1 MNTKNDQNASSGRP
15 TNLMRLGLKQ
25 SSAALPSIRLSALAA
40 LTVAVLAACGGGSGS
55 SDSNSAGS
63 SNNTG
68 SQSGSPAASRKA
80 SFLPPASTV
89 QSVAATGDPIADS
102 VAYLNAMRHNVG
114 YTTALSVD
122 KGLTTSSQNHAVYLA
137 DNSIL
142 SHGETAGLPG
152 FTGAYPGDRIDKQG
166 SYSTWGEVTSA
177 GDVRAF
183 TDSLVGVRGLF
194 DAPYHRVLML
204 DNFASMGVGSASSST
219 WQAFN
224 IDFGN
229 ETSALSGTQV
239 IAYPYPN
246 ETDVPTDW
254 YVNEIPS
261 PFASAPQYNQTY
273 TGYPITIQ
281 GNMMSKLSSVSYTV
295 TDSGGNAVACQLQ
308 TSANDTLLTNA
319 AMCVPF
325 KPLNSNATYTVHVVG
340 VLTTFGANGTQNSSL
355 DLTWSFTTKAAS
367 TTKVQKLNGGGVRPP
382 AVL

>member
-1 MNTKNDQNASSGRP
+1 MK
-15 TNLMRLGLKQ
+15 RLCFV
-25 SSAALPSIRLSALAA
+25 LPSVRVSALTA
-40 LTVAVLAACGGGSGS
+40 LTIAVLAACGGGSGS
-55 SDSNSAGS
+55 SDANSAGS
-63 SNNTG
+63 TNNTG
-68 SQSGSPAASRKA
+68 SQSGSTPVSQKA
-80 SFLPPASTV
+80 SFLPPAFAA

-142 SHGETAGLPG
+142 SHGETAGLAG
-152 FTGAYPGDRIDKQG
+152 FTGASPGDRIDKQG

-183 TDSLVGVRGLF
+183 SDSLVGVRGLF
-194 DAPYHRVLML
+194 NAPYHRVIML

-219 WQAFN
+219 WGAFN

-229 ETSALSGTQV
+229 QTSALGGTQV

-246 ETDVPTDW
+246 ERDVPTNW
-254 YVNEIPS
+254 YVNESPS

-281 GNMMSKLSSVSYTV
+281 GNMMSKLSSASYTV
-295 TDSGGNAVACQLQ
+295 TDSGGSAVPCQLQ
-308 TSANDTLLTNA
+308 TSANDTQLTNA

-325 KPLNSNATYTVHVVG
+325 KPLNSSATYTVHVVG
-340 VLTTFGANGTQNSSL
+340 VLTTFGANGTQNSPL

-367 TTKVQKLNGGGVRPP
+367 TTKAQGLNGGGIRPP

>member
-1 MNTKNDQNASSGRP
+1 M
-15 TNLMRLGLKQ
+15 KQ
-25 SSAALPSIRLSALAA
+25 SSAPSPSIRLSALAV

-55 SDSNSAGS
+55 SDSNSTGS
-63 SNNTG
+63 STGTGGSNNTG
-68 SQSGSPAASRKA
+68 SQSGTPAASQKA
-80 SFLPPASTV
+80 SFLPPASTA
-89 QSVAATGDPIADS
+89 QTVAATGDPIADS
-102 VAYLNAMRHNVG
+102 VAYLNAIRHNVG
-114 YTTALSVD
+114 YTTALLVD

-142 SHGETAGLPG
+142 SHNETAGQPG
-152 FTGAYPGDRIDKQG
+152 FTGASPGVRIDAQG
-166 SYSTWGEVTSA
+166 RYTTWGEVTSA

-194 DAPYHRVLML
+194 DAPYHRVIML

-219 WQAFN
+219 WGAFN

-229 ETSALSGTQV
+229 QTSALSSTQV

-281 GNMMSKLSSVSYTV
+281 GSMFSKLSSVSYTV
-295 TDSGGNAVACQLQ
+295 TDSGGNAVPCQLQ
-308 TSANDTLLTNA
+308 TSANDTALTNA

-325 KPLNSNATYTVHVVG
+325 KPLNASSTYNVHVVG
-340 VLTTFGANGTQNSSL
+340 VLTAMGVTGTQTSPL

-367 TTKVQKLNGGGVRPP
+367 TTKAQRLNGGGIRPP

>member
-1 MNTKNDQNASSGRP
+1 MILK
-15 TNLMRLGLKQ
+15 RLYFL
-25 SSAALPSIRLSALAA
+25 LPSVRVTAVTA
-40 LTVAVLAACGGGSGS
+40 LTVAVLAACGGGGS
-55 SDSNSAGS
+55 SDSNSTKS
-63 SNNTG
+63 SNSTGGSNDTG
-68 SQSGSPAASRKA
+68 SQSGTPAASQKV
-80 SFLPPASTV
+80 SFLPPASTA

-114 YTTALSVD
+114 YTTALSID
-122 KGLTTSSQNHAVYLA
+122 KGLMTSSQNHAVYLA

-142 SHGETAGLPG
+142 SHNETAGQPG
-152 FTGAYPGDRIDKQG
+152 FTGATPGVRINAQG
-166 SYSTWGEVTSA
+166 SYTAWGEVTSA
-177 GDVRAF
+177 GDARAF
-183 TDSLVGVRGLF
+183 TDSLVAVRLLF
-194 DAPYHRVLML
+194 DAPYHRVIML
-204 DNFASMGVGSASSST
+204 DNLASMGVGSASSST
-219 WQAFN
+219 WGAFN

-229 ETSALSGTQV
+229 MTSALSGTQV

-295 TDSGGNAVACQLQ
+295 TDSGGNAVPCQLQ
-308 TSANDTLLTNA
+308 TSANDTQLTNA

-325 KPLNSNATYTVHVVG
+325 KPLNASATYTVHVVG
-340 VLTTFGANGTQNSSL
+340 VLTTFGANGTQNSPL
-355 DLTWSFTTKAAS
+355 DLSWSFTTKAAS
-367 TTKVQKLNGGGVRPP
+367 TTKAQGLNRGGIRPP

>member
-1 MNTKNDQNASSGRP
+1 MRCSVALTRRFSGNTGFVNDPLVYDGSVNEGTIRTPVEAS
-15 TNLMRLGLKQ
+15 TNLTRSGLKQ
-25 SSAALPSIRLSALAA
+25 SSAALPSIRLSALTA

-55 SDSNSAGS
+55 SDSNSAGG

-68 SQSGSPAASRKA
+68 IQSGSTPASQKA

-89 QSVAATGDPIADS
+89 QSVGATGDPVGDGIAY
-102 VAYLNAMRHNVG
+102 VNAMRHNVG
-114 YTTALSVD
+114 YSTTISID
-122 KGLTTSSQNHAVYLA
+122 KGLTASSQNHAIYLV

-142 SHGETAGLPG
+142 SHNETAGLAG
-152 FTGAYPGDRIDKQG
+152 FTGASPGVRIDAQG
-166 SYSTWGEVTSA
+166 SYATWGEVTTA

-194 DAPYHRVLML
+194 DAPYHRVIML

-219 WQAFN
+219 WEAFN

-246 ETDVPTDW
+246 AADVPTDW

-273 TGYPITIQ
+273 TGYPITTQ
-281 GNMMSKLSSVSYTV
+281 GNMTSKLRQRIFSE
-295 TDSGGNAVACQLQ
+295 
-308 TSANDTLLTNA
+308 
-319 AMCVPF
+319 M
-325 KPLNSNATYTVHVVG
+325 NSKNKKKHDHVV
-340 VLTTFGANGTQNSSL
+340 FISL
-355 DLTWSFTTKAAS
+355 KIA
-367 TTKVQKLNGGGVRPP
+367 
-382 AVL
+382 